1 MCFTKT
7 VVCIFIIRAEK
18 EGKEV
23 IHVLSPFLAM
33 LLPLES
39 RLTMLYIE
47 DLEGLGKKRGEEEEE
62 E

>member
-1 MCFTKT
+1 M
-7 VVCIFIIRAEK
+7 
-18 EGKEV
+18 

-47 DLEGLGKKRGEEEEE
+47 DLEGLWKKGEEEEE
-62 E
+62 EE